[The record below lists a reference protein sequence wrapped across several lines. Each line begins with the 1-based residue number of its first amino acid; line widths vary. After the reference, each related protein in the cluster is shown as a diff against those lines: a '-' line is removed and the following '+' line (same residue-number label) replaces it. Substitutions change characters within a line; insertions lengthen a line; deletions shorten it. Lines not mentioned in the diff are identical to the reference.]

1 MKKYFLLGLIICS
14 CLTLFS
20 QNKEQA
26 FEINKRLGRG
36 VNIGNT
42 FEAPS
47 ETEWGNPWNPEYV
60 DMIAELGFNHM
71 RLPIRW
77 ETRSMATAPYTI
89 DSDFLKRIQSVVDKA
104 IENNL
109 YIIVNM
115 HHHEALI
122 ANPSGQKE
130 RFLAMW
136 KQIAEY
142 FKDYPEN
149 LLFEILNE
157 PNDKMTPELWN
168 QFATDGVKEI
178 RKSNPDRIIL
188 IGTAEWGGIGGL
200 SKLQL
205 PEDDNLIVTIHYYNP
220 FNFTHQG
227 ADWSGMQDVK
237 DVKWNDTEA
246 ERETIHTEFQT
257 VKEFA
262 QKNNVPIHIGEF
274 GAYSKADID
283 SRVRWTT
290 YLARWFE
297 EQGYS
302 WAYWEFSAGFGI
314 YNPSTK
320 QFIQPLVNALLK
332 NQMPEPAQV
341 VYTSVYE
348 SNFSNGTDGWN
359 LYPSSPAKATLSNK
373 NNSLEINITNK
384 GNNSWDIQPTKTGIP
399 LIKGEMYELSF
410 TASASADCSFTSYIG
425 KNSDPWNGYSDYNQ
439 TTVNK
444 NTQTYSY
451 SFTMSQSSDQGA
463 RIAFDMGA
471 IPSPVTIT
479 LKDIKVRKAQI
490 IPTHITDNNI
500 SRDEIPFYISANKEL
515 VIHNEYAYSEA
526 NIYTMNGLLLSNH
539 PITSGINTLNISN
552 QNPGIYLLYLK
563 EEYKNTSFK
572 FIVP

>member
-1 MKKYFLLGLIICS
+1 MKKHLLLALAIC
-14 CLTLFS
+14 CCQALFS

-26 FEINKRLGRG
+26 SEINKRLGRG

-47 ETEWGNPWNPEYV
+47 ETEWGNPWNADYA
-60 DMIAELGFNHM
+60 DMIAELGFNHI
-71 RLPIRW
+71 RLPVRW
-77 ETRSMATAPYTI
+77 EPRSMDTAPYTI

-109 YIIVNM
+109 HIIVNM

-122 ANPSGQKE
+122 TNPSGQKE

-136 KQIAEY
+136 RQIAEY
-142 FKDYPEN
+142 FKDYPSN

-157 PNDKMTPELWN
+157 PNDKMTAELWN
-168 QFATDGVKEI
+168 QFAADGVKEI
-178 RKSNPDRIIL
+178 RKSNPNRTIL

-205 PEDDNLIVTIHYYNP
+205 PDDDNLIVTLHYYNP

-227 ADWSGMQDVK
+227 AEWSNMQDIK
-237 DVKWNDTEA
+237 DVKWNDTDA
-246 ERETIHTEFQT
+246 ERATITAEFQA

-283 SRVRWTT
+283 SRARWTT

-320 QFIQPLVNALLK
+320 QFIQPLVDALLK

-341 VYTSVYE
+341 VYTPVYE
-348 SNFSNGTDGWN
+348 SNFGNGTDGWN
-359 LYPSSPAKATLSNK
+359 LYPSGSAKATLSSK
-373 NNSLEINITNK
+373 NNSLEINITSK
-384 GNNSWDIQPTKTGIP
+384 GSEGWHVQPTKTGIP
-399 LIKGEMYELSF
+399 LVKGEMYELSF
-410 TASASADCSFTSYIG
+410 TASATADCAFSSYVG
-425 KNSDPWNGYSDYNQ
+425 KNSDLWNAYSDYNQ
-439 TTVNK
+439 AAVGK
-444 NTQTYSY
+444 SSQTYSY
-451 SFTMSQSSDQGA
+451 SFTMSQANDAAA
-463 RIAFDMGA
+463 RIAFDMGVIA
-471 IPSPVTIT
+471 APITII
-479 LKDIKVRKAQI
+479 LKDVKVRKAQI
-490 IPTHITDNNI
+490 IPTHIAGNRM
-500 SRDEIPFYISANKEL
+500 SREIPYYISANKEL
-515 VIHNEYAYSEA
+515 VIRNDYAYAEA
-526 NIYTMNGLLLSNH
+526 GIYSMDGVLLSNH
-539 PITSGINTLNISN
+539 FIARGINTISMHN
-552 QNPGIYLLYLK
+552 QKAGVYLLRLK
-563 EEYKNTSFK
+563 ESDKSVSFK
-572 FIVP
+572 FVIQ